1 MDRPIVRVGMAI
13 GIALL
18 ALGAL
23 ATLLPVSSSAGEGGL
38 PVNLTPRPP
47 SLPGKGESPGGGGG
61 LVCFLS
67 EQGPV
72 CVERAGADALAG
84 GGVRVAPE
92 LLLSSLLAGP
102 TAEERARGLRSAIPG
117 GTVLEDVQVLSTTF
131 TVRLVLPA
139 EALAGLDTMAVE
151 EMVEQVAATLEP
163 LGWRDLRVEALDPA
177 THEFRSLSD
186 FLPPLPAP
194 RKETLSS
201 PPALPHP
208 HTPTLPHPR
217 TPTPPHSHTPTGQ
230 PQGTLN
236 GKTVYVSAGHGWQWS
251 GYGWRTQRP
260 PYPTSPP
267 YTGGPIIEDHNNAEA
282 VNQ

>member
-1 MDRPIVRVGMAI
+1 MDRPIVRVGVAI

-38 PVNLTPRPP
+38 PVNLTPWPP
-47 SLPGKGESPGGGGG
+47 SLPGQGEPPGGGGG
-61 LVCFLS
+61 PVCFLS

-84 GGVRVAPE
+84 GVRVAPE

-102 TAEERARGLRSAIPG
+102 TAEERVRGLRSAIPE

-139 EALAGLDTMAVE
+139 EALAGLDTMTVE

-163 LGWRDLRVEALDPA
+163 LGWCDLRVEALDPA
-177 THEFRSLSD
+177 THEFRSLAD

-201 PPALPHP
+201 PPAPPHP
-208 HTPTLPHPR
+208 HTPPPPR
-217 TPTPPHSHTPTGQ
+217 GNHRAPSVVRPSTSAR
-230 PQGTLN
+230 GTV
-236 GKTVYVSAGHGWQWS
+236 GSGAAMAGVRSA
-251 GYGWRTQRP
+251 RP
-260 PYPTSPP
+260 ILIHPTSAPSSRITTTP
-267 YTGGPIIEDHNNAEA
+267 RR
-282 VNQ
+282 